1 MLMDIY
7 EKWNMDREYST
18 ARQIYKRHVIDDGWS
33 ENMPLE
39 VIEIIELRV
48 QMARNEAIRR
58 VYEEHKS
65 HKGDWLNADVAR
77 KYEAA
82 AWIYL
87 VLSGGQYIGKVREL
101 GQELQDK
108 YGVTELEAINILN
121 GYNVSD
127 YVNKYY
133 RIENCIPLFVDEN
146 AIGLDTWR
154 ALKLAI

>member
-1 MLMDIY
+1 MQITIKRNLGDI
-7 EKWNMDREYST
+7 MDREYTT
-18 ARQIYKRHVIDDGWS
+18 ARQIYKRHIIDDGWS

-87 VLSGGQYIGKVREL
+87 VLSGGQYVGKVRVL
-101 GQELQDK
+101 G
-108 YGVTELEAINILN
+108 
-121 GYNVSD
+121 
-127 YVNKYY
+127 
-133 RIENCIPLFVDEN
+133 
-146 AIGLDTWR
+146 
-154 ALKLAI
+154 